1 MKILQRL
8 LIVLT
13 LMVLATG
20 TAWSVNN
27 GVGNECQGRS
37 CESNGKGKG
46 GTMPEMD
53 AASGTSA
60 IALLTGMVLMMKE
73 RKRSKRRSGL
83 DE

>member
-13 LMVLATG
+13 LMVMATG

-27 GVGNECQGRS
+27 GVGNDCQGRS
-37 CESNGKGKG
+37 CESNGEGKKS
-46 GTMPEMD
+46 MPEMD
-53 AASGTSA
+53 AASSTSA
-60 IALLTGMVLMMKE
+60 IALLTGIVLMMKE
-73 RKRSKRRSGL
+73 RKRSKRPPDL